1 MIWNNAMSS
10 SNGSNANIVIGQS
23 SFTSCSSPSS
33 PTASSFNKPEG
44 IQMKIKSNQNRK

>member
-33 PTASSFNKPEG
+33 PTASNFNLPCG
-44 IQMKIKSNQNRK
+44 IELTIKSNQNRK